1 MAKTDDYIVGRSK
14 GYEIAWRLL
23 QIQKQQFK
31 DQNKTFCIEREIHF
45 REQTGFQYDA
55 NVFDLEE
62 AAKEVITLSQQT
74 QCLMHLYILRV
85 AFFFGKKRIAIAEQK
100 FIEASNV
107 LINNGLHRWMD
118 FIQEIKRDHNIE
130 IDFDICKPRTK
141 RTRYEDGV
149 LSGLKIA
156 RDHAA
161 SGKDIAELLRYRPI
175 RRLNDNQ
182 AKLMTKEIE
191 DNVTY
196 LVEWTF
202 ATFCALI
209 NHEMYGFGEIR
220 GQRYTDRKDLALN
233 CMADGYVHWYDILE
247 FMAEEVGLDE
257 SKYQLVR
264 NENWD
269 LLAIGE
275 EAKERLKHRKEIA

>member
-1 MAKTDDYIVGRSK
+1 MAKKDDYIVGRSK
-14 GYEIAWRLL
+14 GYEIAYRLL
-23 QIQKQQFK
+23 EIQKKRFK
-31 DQNKTFCIEREIHF
+31 NQNKTFCIEREIHF

-62 AAKEVITLSQQT
+62 AAKDVIMLSQQT
-74 QCLMHLYILRV
+74 QCLMHLYVLRV
-85 AFFFGKKRIAIAEQK
+85 AFYYGKKRLSTAEKK
-100 FIEASNV
+100 FLEASDV
-107 LINNGLHRWMD
+107 LIGNGLHRWMD
-118 FIQEIKRDHNIE
+118 FIQEIKRDHDIE
-130 IDFDICKPRTK
+130 VDFDFYKPRTK
-141 RTRYEDGV
+141 PTRYEDGV

-156 RDHAA
+156 RMHIAG
-161 SGKDIAELLRYRPI
+161 GKDIAELLQYRPI
-175 RRLNDNQ
+175 RRLNNAQ
-182 AKLMTKEIE
+182 TKVMTKEIE

-196 LVEWTF
+196 LIEWTF

-233 CMADGYVHWYDILE
+233 CMANGYVHWYDILE

-257 SKYQLVR
+257 SKYQLVK

-275 EAKERLKHRKEIA
+275 EAQERLKHRKDRA